1 MALVRKKLDD
11 KILKTLRELV
21 AVGGNKECFDCGQ
34 KGPTY
39 INMTIGSFV
48 CTSCSGILRG
58 LTPPHR
64 VKSISMATFTQ
75 EEIEFLKQNGNDN
88 CSRTWLGLWDP
99 KRAIK
104 QEHRD
109 FMIDK
114 YEKQRYYLEPASPL
128 KSLPTNASS
137 SLTSLPGGGS
147 TSKNANESLVPL
159 KTPTLTPP
167 PAKLRLNRNNS
178 GSCNGL
184 NTVNSS
190 SSNVA
195 PGGAGVQ
202 FQQQFSPDDSGFF
215 GSSDPPKILPPTP
228 QKGQSV
234 LQRKNGIKIKGQT
247 TAKGLPP
254 TFERN
259 QKNGLLSNSSTG
271 GGFAGSSGDINANK
285 FTPDADFVADF
296 GSATIVNNVS
306 NGGSHYGST
315 NSLKNGSSSENGS
328 YAQHNGKVSAREMEN
343 FADFDH
349 NPIFNSAEN
358 MKTYF
363 SSNSFDSST
372 TNSVSSTASVQ
383 SLTGSDPFA
392 NFYSHTLAGN
402 SSNTGSNVGTPT
414 ASSSASGTGLA
425 KQGAAGYAC
434 MSPEDN
440 SYAAKV
446 QSNYGF
452 GNTFTGETRF
462 PPSGSISHGLAGS
475 YAQQQLYPIP
485 SGGVRASGAQP
496 DSHPMTN
503 GPSRH
508 AASVNHFNN
517 NLSNEG
523 TPNDTVQWNF
533 WQQFGNSC
541 WAAEDHFQQHQQQQQ
556 QQQQQEHQRLQR
568 QHQQFLQMTSPQ
580 HAAAVGQTNY
590 QTQLSSEQYRW
601 SLPMPLG
608 TTGSNGNL
616 SGTSNNGHS
625 SMHSTPSVD
634 RYAALKDLDEQFREI
649 KLEQQAEANNNT
661 VSSSSITNGN
671 GTNDPHASQ
680 ASAANPFKTANPF
693 QHQQQQQQHQQ
704 QQAQHHPQ
712 QQAMAWPINAMNGGV
727 PRDAQHQPVANGT
740 GFYATSPYQ
749 GGFVH
754 GSSPHLYNGN
764 VPNGNAV
771 GAVGS
776 YLPAGYHQTNGT
788 GYAMAGANGG
798 LMGGQFGATLNGGST
813 ILSSVPGVTSN
824 PVHHFG
830 NFGNPFM
837 ATGTTTGNSNNPF
850 L

>member
-1 MALVRKKLDD
+1 
-11 KILKTLRELV
+11 
-21 AVGGNKECFDCGQ
+21 
-34 KGPTY
+34 
-39 INMTIGSFV
+39 
-48 CTSCSGILRG
+48 
-58 LTPPHR
+58 
-64 VKSISMATFTQ
+64 MATFTQ

-128 KSLPTNASS
+128 KALPTNASS

-349 NPIFNSAEN
+349 NPIFNSA
-358 MKTYF
+358 
-363 SSNSFDSST
+363 
-372 TNSVSSTASVQ
+372 
-383 SLTGSDPFA
+383 G
-392 NFYSHTLAGN
+392 
-402 SSNTGSNVGTPT
+402 
-414 ASSSASGTGLA
+414 
-425 KQGAAGYAC
+425 
-434 MSPEDN
+434 
-440 SYAAKV
+440 
-446 QSNYGF
+446 
-452 GNTFTGETRF
+452 
-462 PPSGSISHGLAGS
+462 
-475 YAQQQLYPIP
+475 
-485 SGGVRASGAQP
+485 
-496 DSHPMTN
+496 
-503 GPSRH
+503 
-508 AASVNHFNN
+508 
-517 NLSNEG
+517 
-523 TPNDTVQWNF
+523 
-533 WQQFGNSC
+533 
-541 WAAEDHFQQHQQQQQ
+541 
-556 QQQQQEHQRLQR
+556 
-568 QHQQFLQMTSPQ
+568 
-580 HAAAVGQTNY
+580 
-590 QTQLSSEQYRW
+590 
-601 SLPMPLG
+601 LPMPLG

-727 PRDAQHQPVANGT
+727 PRDAQHQQVANGT

-776 YLPAGYHQTNGT
+776 YLPTGYHQTNGT

>member
-137 SLTSLPGGGS
+137 SLTSLSVGGGS
-147 TSKNANESLVPL
+147 SNKNANESLVPL

-190 SSNVA
+190 SSIVA
-195 PGGAGVQ
+195 PAAAGGATAGVQ

-215 GSSDPPKILPPTP
+215 GSTSADPPKILPPTP
-228 QKGQSV
+228 QKGQSA
-234 LQRKNGIKIKGQT
+234 LQRKNGIKIKGGAAA
-247 TAKGLPP
+247 AKGQLPP

-259 QKNGLLSNSSTG
+259 QKNGLLNNSSTGG

-285 FTPDADFVADF
+285 FTPDGDFVADF
-296 GSATIVNNVS
+296 GSANIVNNVS

-315 NSLKNGSSSENGS
+315 SSLKNGSSSENGS
-328 YAQHNGKVSAREMEN
+328 YGQHNGLNGKASAREMEN

-358 MKTYF
+358 MKSYF

-402 SSNTGSNVGTPT
+402 CSNAGSNAGTPT
-414 ASSSASGTGLA
+414 ASSSGTGPSA
-425 KQGAAGYAC
+425 KYGTAGYTC

-440 SYAAKV
+440 LHTGKP
-446 QSNYGF
+446 QSRSYGF
-452 GNTFTGETRF
+452 GNTFTTETRF
-462 PPSGSISHGLAGS
+462 SPNANSIQSGPTGAPFQYHL
-475 YAQQQLYPIP
+475 P
-485 SGGVRASGAQP
+485 SGGPKGPGSLQEN
-496 DSHPMTN
+496 HPLGN
-503 GPSRH
+503 GNSLGCTVN
-508 AASVNHFNN
+508 ANHFNN
-517 NLSNEG
+517 NSGNED
-523 TPNDTVQWNF
+523 TSPNETVQWNF

-541 WAAEDHFQQHQQQQQ
+541 WPAEDQFQQQQQ
-556 QQQQQEHQRLQR
+556 PFRNNHA
-568 QHQQFLQMTSPQ
+568 LQMTSPQ
-580 HAAAVGQTNY
+580 HAAAVAQTTNY
-590 QTQLSSEQYRW
+590 RSDQYRW

-608 TTGSNGNL
+608 ATGSNGNL
-616 SGTSNNGHS
+616 NGTNNGNT

-661 VSSSSITNGN
+661 VTSNGITNGH
-671 GTNDPHASQ
+671 GTADPHASQ
-680 ASAANPFKTANPF
+680 VSTANPFKTANPF
-693 QHQQQQQQHQQ
+693 QQLQQQQQQQQ
-704 QQAQHHPQ
+704 QQT
-712 QQAMAWPINAMNGGV
+712 MAWPVNGMNGGT
-727 PRDAQHQPVANGT
+727 PRDQALPNGA

-754 GSSPHLYNGN
+754 GSSPQLYNGTP
-764 VPNGNAV
+764 VANGNV
-771 GAVGS
+771 GGAVGS
-776 YLPAGYHQTNGT
+776 YLPTGYHQPNGN
-788 GYAMAGANGG
+788 GYAMAVGGPNGG
-798 LMGGQFGATLNGGST
+798 LHAGQFNATLNGV
-813 ILSSVPGVTSN
+813 VPGVNSN

-837 ATGTTTGNSNNPF
+837 ATGTTAGSSNNPF

>member
-137 SLTSLPGGGS
+137 SLTSLSGGGGVGGGS
-147 TSKNANESLVPL
+147 SSKNANESLVPL

-190 SSNVA
+190 STSVA
-195 PGGAGVQ
+195 SATAGGVQ

-215 GSSDPPKILPPTP
+215 GSTSTSAAADPPKILPPTTP
-228 QKGQSV
+228 QKGGQSV
-234 LQRKNGIKIKGQT
+234 LQRKNGIKVKGGIG
-247 TAKGLPP
+247 TAKGQLPP

-259 QKNGLLSNSSTG
+259 QKNGLLNNSSTG

-285 FTPDADFVADF
+285 FTPDGDFVADF
-296 GSATIVNNVS
+296 GSAHIVNNVS

-315 NSLKNGSSSENGS
+315 SSLKNGASSENGS
-328 YAQHNGKVSAREMEN
+328 YAQHNGLNGKASAREMEN

-349 NPIFNSAEN
+349 NPIFNSA
-358 MKTYF
+358 
-363 SSNSFDSST
+363 
-372 TNSVSSTASVQ
+372 
-383 SLTGSDPFA
+383 G
-392 NFYSHTLAGN
+392 
-402 SSNTGSNVGTPT
+402 
-414 ASSSASGTGLA
+414 
-425 KQGAAGYAC
+425 
-434 MSPEDN
+434 
-440 SYAAKV
+440 
-446 QSNYGF
+446 
-452 GNTFTGETRF
+452 
-462 PPSGSISHGLAGS
+462 
-475 YAQQQLYPIP
+475 
-485 SGGVRASGAQP
+485 
-496 DSHPMTN
+496 
-503 GPSRH
+503 
-508 AASVNHFNN
+508 
-517 NLSNEG
+517 
-523 TPNDTVQWNF
+523 
-533 WQQFGNSC
+533 
-541 WAAEDHFQQHQQQQQ
+541 
-556 QQQQQEHQRLQR
+556 
-568 QHQQFLQMTSPQ
+568 
-580 HAAAVGQTNY
+580 
-590 QTQLSSEQYRW
+590 
-601 SLPMPLG
+601 LPMPLG
-608 TTGSNGNL
+608 ATGSNGNL
-616 SGTSNNGHS
+616 NNGNMS
-625 SMHSTPSVD
+625 VHSTPSVD

-649 KLEQQAEANNNT
+649 KLEQQAEANNNNT
-661 VSSSSITNGN
+661 VTSNGITNGH
-671 GTNDPHASQ
+671 GMADPHASQ
-680 ASAANPFKTANPF
+680 VSTANPFKTANPF
-693 QHQQQQQQHQQ
+693 QQQQQQQQQ
-704 QQAQHHPQ
+704 T
-712 QQAMAWPINAMNGGV
+712 MAWPVNGMNGGGP
-727 PRDAQHQPVANGT
+727 PRDQAMPNGA

-749 GGFVH
+749 GGGFMH
-754 GSSPHLYNGN
+754 GSSPQLYNGTP
-764 VPNGNAV
+764 VANGNVV
-771 GAVGS
+771 GTVGS
-776 YLPAGYHQTNGT
+776 YLPTGYHQPNGN
-788 GYAMAGANGG
+788 GYAMAVGAPNGG
-798 LMGGQFGATLNGGST
+798 MLAGQFNTTLNGV
-813 ILSSVPGVTSN
+813 VPSGLNSN

-837 ATGTTTGNSNNPF
+837 ATGTTAGSSNNPF

>member
-137 SLTSLPGGGS
+137 SLTSLSGGGGGS
-147 TSKNANESLVPL
+147 SSKNANESLVPL

-190 SSNVA
+190 STSVA
-195 PGGAGVQ
+195 STTVGAGQ

-215 GSSDPPKILPPTP
+215 GSTSTSAAAADPPKILPPTTP
-228 QKGQSV
+228 QKGGQSV
-234 LQRKNGIKIKGQT
+234 LQRKNGIKVKGGIG
-247 TAKGLPP
+247 TAKGQLPP

-259 QKNGLLSNSSTG
+259 QKNGLLNNSSTG

-285 FTPDADFVADF
+285 FTPDGDFVADF
-296 GSATIVNNVS
+296 GSAHIVNNVS

-315 NSLKNGSSSENGS
+315 SSLKNGASSENGS
-328 YAQHNGKVSAREMEN
+328 YAQHNGLNGKASAREMEN

-349 NPIFNSAEN
+349 NPIFNSA
-358 MKTYF
+358 
-363 SSNSFDSST
+363 
-372 TNSVSSTASVQ
+372 
-383 SLTGSDPFA
+383 G
-392 NFYSHTLAGN
+392 
-402 SSNTGSNVGTPT
+402 
-414 ASSSASGTGLA
+414 
-425 KQGAAGYAC
+425 
-434 MSPEDN
+434 
-440 SYAAKV
+440 
-446 QSNYGF
+446 
-452 GNTFTGETRF
+452 
-462 PPSGSISHGLAGS
+462 
-475 YAQQQLYPIP
+475 
-485 SGGVRASGAQP
+485 
-496 DSHPMTN
+496 
-503 GPSRH
+503 
-508 AASVNHFNN
+508 
-517 NLSNEG
+517 
-523 TPNDTVQWNF
+523 
-533 WQQFGNSC
+533 
-541 WAAEDHFQQHQQQQQ
+541 
-556 QQQQQEHQRLQR
+556 
-568 QHQQFLQMTSPQ
+568 
-580 HAAAVGQTNY
+580 
-590 QTQLSSEQYRW
+590 
-601 SLPMPLG
+601 LPMPLG
-608 TTGSNGNL
+608 ATGSNGNL
-616 SGTSNNGHS
+616 NNGNTS
-625 SMHSTPSVD
+625 VHSTPSVD

-649 KLEQQAEANNNT
+649 KLEQQAEANNNNT
-661 VSSSSITNGN
+661 VTSNGITNGH
-671 GTNDPHASQ
+671 GMADPHASQ
-680 ASAANPFKTANPF
+680 VSTANPFKTANPF
-693 QHQQQQQQHQQ
+693 QQQQQQQQQ
-704 QQAQHHPQ
+704 T
-712 QQAMAWPINAMNGGV
+712 MAWPVNGMNGGGP
-727 PRDAQHQPVANGT
+727 PRDQAMPNGA

-754 GSSPHLYNGN
+754 GSSPQLYNGTP
-764 VPNGNAV
+764 VANGNVV
-771 GAVGS
+771 GTVGS
-776 YLPAGYHQTNGT
+776 YLPTGYHQPNGN
-788 GYAMAGANGG
+788 GYAMAVGAPNGG
-798 LMGGQFGATLNGGST
+798 MLAGQFNTTLNGV
-813 ILSSVPGVTSN
+813 VPSGLNSN

-837 ATGTTTGNSNNPF
+837 ATGTTAGSSNNPF